1 MRSVCS
7 RQSRRSCLPAGA
19 TATGGAASRSL
30 VVLLHW
36 GADAAFPGYLLG
48 AVVAGV
54 DVADH
59 ARAWVVGDNPF
70 EFLYGQG
77 GAIGHA
83 DLAGVDGAADS
94 DPPAAGIPDPAP
106 ACCLS
111 LNRAL
116 KRPHRY

>member
-1 MRSVCS
+1 MRSGCS

-59 ARAWVVGDNPF
+59 ARAVVVGENPF
-70 EFLYGQG
+70 EVLSGQG

-83 DLAGVDGAADS
+83 DLARRDGTAHADA
-94 DPPAAGIPDPAP
+94 AAGV
-106 ACCLS
+106 
-111 LNRAL
+111 
-116 KRPHRY
+116 